1 MTMQTEQTFLGRLPW
16 EKLLI
21 WGLFLAVA
29 YILKDFFFVIF
40 MTFIIS
46 FCMRGLV
53 TRITSRLAPG
63 REGGIVHF
71 ITTLVC
77 FLLLLGALYGAG
89 RFFIPRLVSQ
99 GGALVK
105 KFSNLEKSPRA
116 TLDDI
121 LRDTVGT
128 WLFQQEYGGPDDIRY
143 QTALKASIEWGGHLR
158 EYERFRELLTVLD
171 DDIESGTPE
180 SDRGALRDLKAGNP
194 GEYGKRVISAY
205 TARRRANDS
214 KAVFD
219 IPLFMRLREAH
230 LQNAQAFAKIYDASF
245 APTETPLEQ
254 QDKERLGFEMHA
266 KSELLQAW
274 KKGELA
280 ERLEAQLQ
288 ETIVAGFA
296 RIGRNL
302 GEMIPKLITLPVQLV
317 LALLLSFF
325 ITLDVPRLAKG
336 LRRLQ
341 ESRAS
346 HFYEEIAPGLI
357 SFGRLIGRA
366 FQAQGVIAL
375 VNTVLTFAALKF
387 LNVENEFF
395 LSAIVFICSF
405 IPVLGTVLSS
415 VPIAAMAMIQD
426 GGSFMLAVWVVVA
439 ILVIH
444 FIETSV
450 LNPKIVGEMLHL
462 HPVMVLAILTI
473 SEHFFG
479 IWGLLLG
486 CPVMVYI
493 IRFVIFDDGIPGLI
507 EPIQRKMANA
517 AT

>member
-1 MTMQTEQTFLGRLPW
+1 MNTQTTPAFFSRLPW
-16 EKLLI
+16 EKMLI
-21 WGLFLAVA
+21 WGLFLAFA
-29 YILKDFFFVIF
+29 YILNHFFFVIF

-53 TRITSRLAPG
+53 TRITRRLSPG
-63 REGGIVHF
+63 KERGWLQLLVSI
-71 ITTLVC
+71 VC
-77 FLLLLGALYGAG
+77 FLLLLLSLYGAA
-89 RFFIPRLVSQ
+89 RFFIPRLVAQ

-128 WLFQQEYGGPDDIRY
+128 WLFQQEFGGPDDARY
-143 QTALKASIEWGGHLR
+143 QTALKASSERGGHLR
-158 EYERFRELLTVLD
+158 EYERFRELLTLLD
-171 DDIESGTPE
+171 DDIESATPE
-180 SDRGALRDLKAGNP
+180 SERAIIRELRSKNGA
-194 GEYGKRVISAY
+194 EYSKRVVAAY
-205 TARRRANDS
+205 TARRKANDP
-214 KAVFD
+214 KAGFD
-219 IPLFMRLREAH
+219 IPLFVKLREAH
-230 LQNAQAFAKIYDASF
+230 NQNAQAFAKLYDATF
-245 APTETPLEQ
+245 PQTETPREQ
-254 QDKERLGFEMHA
+254 QERERLGFEMHA
-266 KSELLQAW
+266 KSELVKEW
-274 KKGELA
+274 KKGEIA
-280 ERLEAQLQ
+280 EKLEVQLQ

-302 GEMIPKLITLPVQLV
+302 GEMIPKIITLPIQLV
-317 LALLLSFF
+317 LALMLSFF
-325 ITLDVPRLAKG
+325 ITIDVPRLAKG
-336 LRRLQ
+336 LKRLEQ
-341 ESRAS
+341 SRAS
-346 HFYEEIAPGLI
+346 NFYEEIAPGLI

-375 VNTVLTFAALKF
+375 VNTVLTLAALKL
-387 LNVENEFF
+387 LNVENEIF

-405 IPVLGTVLSS
+405 IPVLGTVFSS

-426 GGSFMLAVWVVVA
+426 GGSFMLAVWIVVA

-444 FIETSV
+444 FIETSI

-486 CPVMVYI
+486 CPIMVYI
-493 IRFVIFDDGIPGLI
+493 IRFVIFDDGIPGVI
-507 EPIQRKMANA
+507 EPIRRKPAHA
-517 AT
+517 

>member
-1 MTMQTEQTFLGRLPW
+1 MEPKTSETIFRRLPW

-21 WGLFLAVA
+21 WGLFLTVA
-29 YILKDFFFVIF
+29 YILNHFFFVIF

-46 FCMRGLV
+46 FCMRSIV
-53 TRITSRLAPG
+53 VRISRRLTPG
-63 REGGIVHF
+63 REGGVVQVIVA
-71 ITTLVC
+71 LVC
-77 FLLLLGALYGAG
+77 FILLLAALYGAG
-89 RFFIPRLVSQ
+89 RFFIPRLIAQ

-128 WLFQQEYGGPDDIRY
+128 WLFNQEFGGPDDQRY
-143 QTALKASIEWGGHLR
+143 QAALAASIARGGNLR
-158 EYERFRELLTVLD
+158 EYERFRDLLTSLD
-171 DDIESGTPE
+171 DDI
-180 SDRGALRDLKAGNP
+180 ALDSTAVERTISSDLKVP
-194 GEYGKRVISAY
+194 SPSEYTRRVTAAY
-205 TARRRANDS
+205 TARRKAVDA

-219 IPLFMRLREAH
+219 VPLFVRLREAH
-230 LQNAQAFAKIYDASF
+230 LTSPEAFAKLYDASI
-245 APTETPLEQ
+245 AHADPPAEQ
-254 QDKERLGFEMHA
+254 REKERLGFELHTKA
-266 KSELLQAW
+266 ELVREW

-280 ERLEAQLQ
+280 QKLEAQLQ

-296 RIGRNL
+296 RLGRNL
-302 GEMIPKLITLPVQLV
+302 GEMIPKIITLPVQLA
-317 LALLLSFF
+317 LALLLSLF
-325 ITLDVPRLAKG
+325 ITIDVPRLAQG
-336 LRRLQ
+336 LRRLEQ
-341 ESRAS
+341 SRAAN
-346 HFYEEIAPGLI
+346 FYEEIAPGLS

-366 FQAQGVIAL
+366 FQAQGVIAI
-375 VNTVLTFAALKF
+375 VNTILTFGALKF
-387 LNVENEFF
+387 LDVENEIF

-405 IPVLGTVLSS
+405 IPVLGTVFST

-426 GGSFMLAVWVVVA
+426 GGSVMLAIWVVVA
-439 ILVIH
+439 ILIIH
-444 FIETSV
+444 FIETSI

-507 EPIQRKMANA
+507 EPIRRKALSS
-517 AT
+517 